1 MVRIVTAVIVLM
13 ALSGCGPVS
22 PPPPGASAK
31 PETIV
36 SLNPCLDA
44 MLVET
49 ADPAQIAALSHYSRD
64 AASSSIPQSV
74 ARRFD
79 VTGGTVEEVIIL
91 SPDLVVAGSFLA
103 PATQAALERLGIRV
117 ETFGI
122 AQTVADSIEQV
133 RHLGDVTGNT
143 AAAQRLARS
152 IKRAVAD
159 AAPPSGAPRPSAVL
173 WQPGGIVPGEEALVS
188 ELLSIAGFENQTAA
202 RGLGQ
207 ADYLSLEEVLAD
219 PPDLLLIAGD
229 ETGQEH
235 PVLDKLPQTRR
246 VRFDPSLLYCGGLT
260 IPAALERLT
269 AIREELLAG
278 RGA

>member
-1 MVRIVTAVIVLM
+1 MRTLSAVLALM
-13 ALSGCGPVS
+13 ALTGCS
-22 PPPPGASAK
+22 SASAPPPSVMLEKPSA
-31 PETIV
+31 IV

-44 MLVET
+44 MLLET

-79 VTGGTVEEVIIL
+79 VTGGTAEEVVAL
-91 SPDLVVAGSFLA
+91 SPDLVVAGSFIA
-103 PATQAALERLGIRV
+103 PATQAALERLGMRV

-122 AQTVADSIEQV
+122 ARTVGRSVEQV
-133 RHLGDVTGNT
+133 RRVGEVTGNAS
-143 AAAQRLARS
+143 AAERLAGR
-152 IKRAVAD
+152 IERAVED
-159 AAPPSGAPRPSAVL
+159 AAPPAGAKKPSAVL

-188 ELLSIAGFENQTAA
+188 ELLTIAGFENHAAA

-219 PPDLLLIAGD
+219 PPDLLLIAGE

-235 PVLDKLPQTRR
+235 PVLDKLPNTRR
-246 VRFDPSLLYCGGLT
+246 ARFDPSLLYCGGPT
-260 IPAALERLT
+260 IPAALERLKT
-269 AIREELLAG
+269 IRGELLAE